1 MEKPKNTKAEIL
13 LTAIENGS
21 VSIMDFP
28 YLSGFRTRI
37 SEINSMQRVF
47 NTRMKKGVNKYGR
60 VYNYAVHYIENTEAS
75 IDLYGKINK

>member
-13 LTAIENGS
+13 FTAIENGS

-47 NTRMKKGVNKYGR
+47 NTKMKKGVNKYGR

>member
-37 SEINSMQRVF
+37 SEINSMQSSF
-47 NTRMKKGVNKYGR
+47 
-60 VYNYAVHYIENTEAS
+60 
-75 IDLYGKINK
+75 